1 MDYELSTRI
10 DYLKE
15 RVGEIFKETLMNE
28 KEIPANTKKKRALIT
43 GITGQDGSYLAEF
56 LLDRGYDVYGMH
68 RRTSMDVFE
77 RIGDLRKEIK
87 LVEGDVTDQGSIIRI
102 INEIRPDEI
111 YNLAAQSFVPD
122 SWTQPISTVKIDAL
136 GAINILDSIRLVN
149 PKTKFYQASTSEMFG
164 RVQEIPQT
172 EKTPFYPRSPYA
184 ASKVFGHYITQNYRE
199 SFNLFACSG
208 ILFNHESPRRGK
220 QFITRKVSH
229 SVAKIKL
236 GYQDFFE
243 MGNLDAKR
251 DWGFAGDYVEA
262 MWLMLQQDNPKDYV
276 IGTGETHS
284 VRELIEE
291 AFRIIGMDITW
302 EGKGTEE
309 IGKVNGKVVVRVNPK
324 FYRPAEVEYLLADS
338 SKAKKELGWKAKT
351 SFKELVRMMVE
362 SDFNQ
367 LKKYGLRDSDKSRLD
382 I

>member
-243 MGNLDAKR
+243 VGCLDSKR

>member
-1 MDYELSTRI
+1 MEYGLSTKI
-10 DYLKE
+10 DNLKE
-15 RVGEIFKETLMNE
+15 RVGETFRENLISERAIFT
-28 KEIPANTKKKRALIT
+28 NTKKKRALIT

-56 LLDRGYDVYGMH
+56 LLGKGYEVYGMH

-77 RIGDLRKEIK
+77 RIGDLRREIK

-102 INEIRPDEI
+102 INEVRPDEI

-136 GAINILDSIRLVN
+136 GVINILDAIRLVN
-149 PKTKFYQASTSEMFG
+149 PKIKFYQASTSEMFG
-164 RVQEIPQT
+164 KVQEIPQT
-172 EKTPFYPRSPYA
+172 ERTPFYPRSPYA
-184 ASKVFGHYITQNYRE
+184 ASKAFGHYITQNYRE
-199 SFNLFACSG
+199 SFHVFACSG

-243 MGNLDAKR
+243 VGSLDSKR

-262 MWLMLQQDNPKDYV
+262 MWLILQQEIPKDYV

-284 VRELIEE
+284 VREFIEE
-291 AFRIIGMDITW
+291 AFRIVGMDIMW
-302 EGKGTEE
+302 EGKGVEE
-309 IGKVNGKVVVRVNPK
+309 VGKYRGKVVVKVSPR
-324 FYRPAEVEYLLADS
+324 FYRPAEVEYLLSDS
-338 SKAKKELGWKAKT
+338 TKARKELGWESKT

-362 SDFNQ
+362 SDLNQ
-367 LKKYGLRDSDKSRLD
+367 LRTYGLRESDKSRLD